1 MSRTV
6 ERIEESRK
14 NSIRKNLE
22 RLQKTYETNR
32 SHYAETGHNYY
43 LHRMEQIQEEIEE
56 LEAYRDKW
64 EDILYRELELEELKA
79 QYQSNLEMMKG
90 VDDVQADY
98 DEVY

>member
-1 MSRTV
+1 
-6 ERIEESRK
+6 
-14 NSIRKNLE
+14 
-22 RLQKTYETNR
+22 
-32 SHYAETGHNYY
+32 
-43 LHRMEQIQEEIEE
+43 MEQIQEEIEE